1 MRSMLRF
8 LPLGVI
14 WACTP
19 ASTTLGDGSSTM
31 GSDIPV
37 EPTLSWFSSNL
48 PLVVIDT
55 SGLEIAELE
64 DSVHHPVR
72 ASFIDVDPERGRAEI
87 TGPADFSGRAGMHIR
102 GASSRE
108 YDKKQYKLETW
119 DADGNDQSVS
129 LFGMPKE
136 ADWILHAPYSD
147 KTLMRNHLIY
157 KWSNDIGRYAPR
169 TRLVEVF
176 MATDGGPVGLDDYQ
190 GVYLLTEKIERDG
203 DRVDVEKLL
212 PEHDA
217 EPEITGGYL
226 LKKDWLEDD
235 DYFETSRYG
244 DGIIFV
250 DPEVD
255 ELSAS
260 QKMWIE
266 DHFNAFEDALAS
278 PDFADPVTGYAPFVD
293 ADSFHDHHLLVE
305 MARNVDGFVLSTFL
319 SKDREGP
326 ITMGPIW
333 DYNGSL
339 GNADYFE
346 SYEIA
351 GWHHEF
357 DDGEER
363 FPADNPNGYR
373 WYQRMFEDPAY
384 EARYA
389 ERWRAH
395 RQGPLATERLM
406 ADIDEVVALLTDG
419 GASENPVQRNFE
431 RWPIL
436 DEYVWPNH
444 LCCGSYEDQ
453 VAWLKEWLGG
463 RVTWMDT
470 QL

>member
-1 MRSMLRF
+1 MRPTFFAVL
-8 LPLGVI
+8 LC
-14 WACTP
+14 ACAASSPTSTETIGDDLDIDP
-19 ASTTLGDGSSTM
+19 A
-31 GSDIPV
+31 
-37 EPTLSWFSSNL
+37 LSWFSSNL
-48 PLVVIDT
+48 PLVVLDT
-55 SGLEIAELE
+55 HGVNIA
-64 DSVHHPVR
+64 DQDDDIHHPVN
-72 ASFIDVDPERGRAEI
+72 ASFIGVDPRTGRAEI
-87 TGPADFSGRAGMHIR
+87 TGEADFSGPAGMHIR
-102 GASSRE
+102 GASSRG
-108 YDKKQYKLETW
+108 YDKKQYKIETW
-119 DADGNDQSVS
+119 NAEGEDEAVS

-136 ADWILHAPYSD
+136 ADWILHAPFSD

-176 MATDGGPVGLDDYQ
+176 MAQDGGRVGMDDYL
-190 GVYLLTEKIERDG
+190 GVYLLAEKIERDG
-203 DRVDVEKLL
+203 DRVDLERLL
-212 PEHDA
+212 PEHGS

-235 DYFETSRYG
+235 DFFETDRYG

-255 ELSAS
+255 ELTAG
-260 QKMWIE
+260 QRGWVE

-278 PDFADPVTGYAPFVD
+278 PDFADPVAGYGPFVD

-319 SKDREGP
+319 SKDRNGP

-346 SYEIA
+346 SYEIE

-373 WYQRMFEDPAY
+373 WYERMFEDPVFQ
-384 EARYA
+384 ARYA
-389 ERWRAH
+389 ERWRVH
-395 RQGPLATERLM
+395 REGPLSTERLM
-406 ADIDEVVALLTDG
+406 ADIDEVVAVLTDG
-419 GASENPVQRNFE
+419 GAVDNPVQRNFE

-436 DEYVWPNH
+436 EEYVWPNY
-444 LCCGSYEDQ
+444 LCCGSYEEQ

-463 RVTWMDT
+463 RVVWMDGEL
-470 QL
+470 Q